1 MQRIGPDAHGRRNL
15 IICWSAI
22 SASSGEFWDDYPAP
36 AAQEISDQL
45 PLFTVWH
52 NDPQLR
58 DFMHD
63 VMFGNLEI

>member
-22 SASSGEFWDDYPAP
+22 RLHLRVTP

-52 NDPQLR
+52 NDAQLR

-63 VMFGNLEI
+63 AMFGNLET